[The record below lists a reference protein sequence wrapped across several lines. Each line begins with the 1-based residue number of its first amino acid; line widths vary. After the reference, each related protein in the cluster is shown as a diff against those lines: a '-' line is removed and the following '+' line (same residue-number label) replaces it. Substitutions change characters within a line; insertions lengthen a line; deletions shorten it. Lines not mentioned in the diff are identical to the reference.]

1 MSTSPD
7 AKVARV
13 SSAPSVTQSAVVE
26 EERRLAGRV
35 AVSAPVQL
43 LGMGGAECVP
53 CTVSDISEWGL
64 FVHVPRGAGLQVGQR
79 YEVTVPAKGV
89 PPELAGLRAEGAYA
103 TVVRTGRVA
112 AESQSLLIGAGMRFD
127 QPLIF

>member
-1 MSTSPD
+1 MSMSPD

-13 SSAPSVTQSAVVE
+13 LTTQSVTQTAVVE

-35 AVSAPVQL
+35 AVRASVQL

-64 FVHVPRGAGLQVGQR
+64 FVQVPRGAGLQVGQR
-79 YEVTVPAKGV
+79 YEVTVPAKSV

-112 AESQSLLIGAGMRFD
+112 AELPNALIGAGMRFD